1 MAVFCR
7 QFYTMLNAGIG
18 VVEAL
23 DILEQQIENKTLKKT
38 IGIVY
43 EDVQKGGM
51 ALSEA
56 MERHKKNI
64 S

>member
-23 DILEQQIENKTLKKT
+23 DILEQQTENKTFKKRRSS
-38 IGIVY
+38 
-43 EDVQKGGM
+43 
-51 ALSEA
+51 L
-56 MERHKKNI
+56 
-64 S
+64 

>member
-43 EDVQKGGM
+43 EDVQKGM